1 MKQDKLQDKLQHYLK
16 ENKLTNTFTI
26 EIDSEYTRIK
36 LIKPA
41 LVFNE
46 KTQEI
51 EEQMHGLKIRI
62 TDDAQLTFDTV
73 IAAINALLRIAKQ
86 KFLL

>member
-1 MKQDKLQDKLQHYLK
+1 MK
-16 ENKLTNTFTI
+16 
-26 EIDSEYTRIK
+26 S
-36 LIKPA
+36 A

-46 KTQEI
+46 KTQKV
-51 EEQMHGLKIRI
+51 EEQKHGLKIRI

>member
-1 MKQDKLQDKLQHYLK
+1 MKQNNLQDKLQHYLE

-51 EEQMHGLKIRI
+51 EEQMNGLKIRI
-62 TDDAQLTFDTV
+62 IDDTQLTFDTV
-73 IAAINALLRIAKQ
+73 VAAISALLRIAKQ

>member
-1 MKQDKLQDKLQHYLK
+1 MEDKLQKYLE
-16 ENKLTNTFTI
+16 ENKLSNTFTI
-26 EIDSEYTRIK
+26 EFDSVFIKIK

-46 KTQEI
+46 KTQKI
-51 EEQMHGLKIRI
+51 EEQIHGLKIRI
-62 TDDAQLTFDTV
+62 TNDDQLTFDTV
-73 IAAINALLRIAKQ
+73 VTAINALLRIAKQ